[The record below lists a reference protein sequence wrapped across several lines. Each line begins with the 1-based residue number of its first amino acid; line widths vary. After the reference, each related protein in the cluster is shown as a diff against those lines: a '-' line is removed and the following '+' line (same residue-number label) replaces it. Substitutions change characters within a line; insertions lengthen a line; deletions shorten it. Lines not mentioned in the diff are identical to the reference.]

1 MYKTRHLAKPQ
12 NNCELSENSLFVLM
26 ASAALVD
33 SGGGCEG
40 GLAVGIQHRFN
51 ATSHLRAV
59 HICV

>member
-1 MYKTRHLAKPQ
+1 MYKTRRLAKPQ

-33 SGGGCEG
+33 SGGGV
-40 GLAVGIQHRFN
+40 AVGIQHRFN
-51 ATSHLRAV
+51 ATLHLCAV